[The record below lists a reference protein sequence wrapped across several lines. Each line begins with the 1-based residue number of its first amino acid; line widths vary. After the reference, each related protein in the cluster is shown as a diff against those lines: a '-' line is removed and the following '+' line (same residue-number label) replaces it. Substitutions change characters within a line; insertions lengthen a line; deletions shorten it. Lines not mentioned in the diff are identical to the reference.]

1 MEAAKRASEASM
13 AAGALDP
20 QPSKVVVAVAAAAAV
35 VEVVVGAALLGS
47 KPRP

>member
-13 AAGALDP
+13 AAGTHSP
-20 QPSKVVVAVAAAAAV
+20 VMVVAVAAAAAV